1 MAPRPGGRS
10 LSSYYTDELKV
21 TTLFGRSSA
30 SLYSDSELRGLLILS
45 TIWVLAL
52 SLLLLRTLRL
62 LKTSTT
68 PRWIKCLQLTLA
80 LLLLPSILLCLRY
93 GILPEQVPRRDELPL
108 RILHLTPLP

>member
-1 MAPRPGGRS
+1 MAPRRGSRS
-10 LSSYYTDELKV
+10 SSSYYPDELEA
-21 TTLFGRSSA
+21 TALFGRSSA
-30 SLYSDSELRGLLILS
+30 SLYSDSKLRGLLILS

-80 LLLLPSILLCLRY
+80 FLLLPSILLCLRY
-93 GILPEQVPRRDELPL
+93 GILPNKSLVGTSYRFESS
-108 RILHLTPLP
+108 I